1 MMEVLHQV
9 TPQLNSCIDLNLG
22 KMLKPRLFEKPHEL
36 EFNRQRMPKGLLKI
50 KELLIQEDF
59 LLMVNNKPLIKFF
72 IQAATGH
79 EDIYL
84 QKVVKKLK
92 RIRDYI

>member
-22 KMLKPRLFEKPHEL
+22 KMLKPRLFENPHEL

-72 IQAATGH
+72 I
-79 EDIYL
+79 
-84 QKVVKKLK
+84 
-92 RIRDYI
+92 